1 MSAPL
6 RTSIRK
12 SSNRLTLIKADRRI
26 PRGNWGVDLQ
36 AGSEFG
42 YKLLFVVLLAGIFAI
57 FMQVSA
63 PTTRGSYM
71 ADLHPQTQASRLG
84 CVTGLGESLDERVDR
99 KSITE
104 PIADLASH
112 CRLLL
117 HDRPKHKMLWRWV
130 VLYPLY
136 VLAEIAIIST
146 DLAELLGSAIA
157 LCMLFP
163 ALPLWA
169 GVLLT
174 AADVLLLLAFRDP
187 LRGRPVRLF
196 ELFIAV
202 LVRIIIY

>member
-1 MSAPL
+1 M
-6 RTSIRK
+6 
-12 SSNRLTLIKADRRI
+12 
-26 PRGNWGVDLQ
+26 
-36 AGSEFG
+36 F
-42 YKLLFVVLLAGIFAI
+42 
-57 FMQVSA
+57 
-63 PTTRGSYM
+63 
-71 ADLHPQTQASRLG
+71 
-84 CVTGLGESLDERVDR
+84 
-99 KSITE
+99 
-104 PIADLASH
+104 
-112 CRLLL
+112 
-117 HDRPKHKMLWRWV
+117 WRWL

-136 VLAEIAIIST
+136 ALAEIAIIST